1 MQPKDATKVH
11 VLERFPSGN
20 IKGRDES
27 GDYLRRAFYLSLEE
41 MDHKTR
47 KRSLS
52 LSTIMTIDLA

>member
-1 MQPKDATKVH
+1 MQFKGATEVH
-11 VLERFPSGN
+11 VLEQFPSGN

-27 GDYLRRAFYLSLEE
+27 GDCLRRAFYLSLEE

-47 KRSLS
+47 KSSLS